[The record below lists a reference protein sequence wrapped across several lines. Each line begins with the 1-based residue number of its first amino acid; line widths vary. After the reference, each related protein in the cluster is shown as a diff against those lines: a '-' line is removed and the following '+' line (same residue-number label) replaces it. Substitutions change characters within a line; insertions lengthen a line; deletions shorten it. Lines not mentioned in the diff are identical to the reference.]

1 VNIEGYSYICAD
13 SKLHYEFESVG
24 PNGTVL
30 KVVQFT
36 LIDKQEQL
44 FNLGLGDFDPL
55 TNKVLDNV
63 VTDNKDTLKVL
74 ATVGEIGRQFLN
86 ENFNFSIYFE
96 GNTQSKN
103 RLYRKGLNLFLEVI
117 EQYYIINGLK
127 EQNLKWE
134 RFNGNTEYIAFIIKN
149 K

>member
-1 VNIEGYSYICAD
+1 M
-13 SKLHYEFESVG
+13 
-24 PNGTVL
+24 
-30 KVVQFT
+30 
-36 LIDKQEQL
+36 
-44 FNLGLGDFDPL
+44 
-55 TNKVLDNV
+55 DNV

-74 ATVGEIGRQFLN
+74 TTVGEIGRQFLT
-86 ENFNFSIYFE
+86 ENSNFSIYFE

-117 EQYYIINGLK
+117 EQYYIIDGLK

-134 RFNGNTEYIAFIIKN
+134 RFNSNTEYIAFIIKN